1 MVQLLEEIENKGNL
15 NLWLAVGLVGC
26 FGLRPAELGAL
37 SVENGRLFVGTTV
50 KRNKHKLKKNDKPK
64 APEMVVAVDPIGL
77 DGLGDRLV
85 QLYAKGTIKL
95 PLGVIRAIEKRGD
108 NETYKPIGRAFGQ
121 LLKRQKSW
129 QKLNLNR
136 SENEQL
142 DPYSLRHGFA
152 YRCQVEMENP
162 ISATEVA
169 GFMRHDTNTHNDV
182 YANYIDNDQKERSRD
197 RLVGK
202 LH

>member
-77 DGLGDRLV
+77 EGLGDRLV

-108 NETYKPIGRAFGQ
+108 NETYKPI
-121 LLKRQKSW
+121 
-129 QKLNLNR
+129 
-136 SENEQL
+136 
-142 DPYSLRHGFA
+142 
-152 YRCQVEMENP
+152 
-162 ISATEVA
+162 
-169 GFMRHDTNTHNDV
+169 
-182 YANYIDNDQKERSRD
+182 
-197 RLVGK
+197 
-202 LH
+202 

>member
-1 MVQLLEEIENKGNL
+1 MDSPSSEWLQEEIIKTKDSEEYQSKVPIKSNELVQLLEEIENKGNL

-77 DGLGDRLV
+77 EGLGDRLV

-121 LLKRQKSW
+121 LLKRQKLCE
-129 QKLNLNR
+129 KLNQNR
-136 SENEQL
+136 IINGQ
-142 DPYSLRHGFA
+142 
-152 YRCQVEMENP
+152 
-162 ISATEVA
+162 
-169 GFMRHDTNTHNDV
+169 
-182 YANYIDNDQKERSRD
+182 
-197 RLVGK
+197 
-202 LH
+202 